1 MPDTALPTDP
11 ATSGTGA
18 SGAPPAA
25 YAELHKLFGRLG
37 RLGDASGILGWDAA
51 ALMQP
56 GSGDARSDVL
66 AELAVL
72 SHEMLTE
79 PKVGQLLNAA
89 EADAAK
95 LNTWDAA
102 NLALMRR
109 QHTHATALDSDLVG
123 KLKQSETRC
132 EFLWREARKQS
143 DFKMLQPALQEML
156 YLKQQAGQAK
166 AAAFGSNVY
175 DSLLDEFEPGGSAA
189 RIDVLFDDL
198 AKWLPTAIEGAL
210 DAQARRPA
218 VLPFQG
224 PFPVPRQEE
233 AGRLVMAMLGFDFSR
248 GRLDVSAHPFCGGAT
263 DDVRITTRYNED
275 DFRSALMGVAHE
287 TGHAI
292 YEQQRPQAF
301 RHQPVGNARGMA
313 LHESQSLLH
322 EFQACRSRE
331 VMSHLAP
338 RLAAVMGGSGPA
350 WAPENMYRHYTH
362 VERGLIRVEADEV
375 TYPAH
380 VILRYRLEK
389 AMLEGQLPLGDLPG
403 AWSEGLQ
410 KLLGRTP
417 PNDALGCL
425 QDIHWPSGGW
435 GYFPTYTM
443 GALAAAQ
450 LFQAAKQQVP
460 NLMDHLGKGDFA
472 PLRQWLAVNVHGE
485 GSRLSTD
492 ELLTKVTG
500 RPLGTDAFKAHIQ
513 ARYIDDVGGPAAAP
527 KRAKP
532 AAAAPN

>member
-1 MPDTALPTDP
+1 MPDSALPSSAPVSAGNP
-11 ATSGTGA
+11 AYT
-18 SGAPPAA
+18 
-25 YAELHKLFGRLG
+25 ELHKLFGRLG

-51 ALMQP
+51 TLMQP
-56 GSGDARSDVL
+56 GSGDARSDTL

-72 SHEMLTE
+72 SHELLVD
-79 PKVGQLLNAA
+79 PKVGQLLDSA
-89 EADAAK
+89 EAGAAA
-95 LNTWDAA
+95 LPAWEAA

-109 QHTHATALDSDLVG
+109 AYVHATALDSDLVG

-175 DSLLDEFEPGGSAA
+175 DALLDEFEPGGSAKQ
-189 RIDVLFDDL
+189 IDRLFDDL
-198 AKWLPTAIEGAL
+198 AQWLPGTVDAAL
-210 DAQARRPA
+210 DAQARRGA

-224 PFPVPRQEE
+224 PFPVPQQEE
-233 AGRLVMAMLGFDFSR
+233 AGRMVMAMLGFDFSR

-263 DDVRITTRYNED
+263 DDVRITTRYNAD

-292 YEQQRPQAF
+292 YEQQRPQAW

-331 VMSHLAP
+331 VMGYMAP
-338 RLAAVMGGSGPA
+338 RIAQALGGSGPA
-350 WAPENMYRHYTH
+350 WAAENMYRHYTH

-389 AMLEGQLPLGDLPG
+389 AMLEGQLPLADLPG
-403 AWSEGLQ
+403 AWADGMKQ
-410 KLLGRTP
+410 LLGRTP

-460 NLMDHLGKGDFA
+460 DLMQHLGQGDFA
-472 PLRQWLAVNVHGE
+472 PLRQWLATNVHGE

-513 ARYIDDVGGPAAAP
+513 ARYIDDVGGPGLA
-527 KRAKP
+527 AKP
-532 AAAAPN
+532 ARKPAGASPT